1 MSFVYCGLFDSV
13 YNWVLNKII
22 SPVFELVKSV
32 LSTVFTFIYKNVVGP
47 ILDATIGQLART
59 LLDWIID
66 MIFRALFNAS
76 KYVLQILDC
85 LADLFDTMLGVQN
98 VKFKGQEMTLLR
110 AFLNMEAVRKAFWYI
125 NFFALGLAVIFA
137 VYGVARSM
145 MDLDFENKRPISRVM
160 SSLLNSVLN
169 LFTIQLVVFGI
180 IYLAE
185 AILTGLSSAMA
196 LANGS
201 TENTTL
207 GRMIFIMGSLNAAL
221 NGDYNITSDAAVSGR
236 IVVGPADDI
245 RKRFYGLK
253 DLSAYNVKD
262 VEQYFNLR
270 KLDYFVLIAVGA
282 VFALLLLVSLLVA
295 VRRIFNM
302 LLLYVVSPL
311 FAATIPLDD
320 GEVFGKWRNLF
331 IGTCFTGYGMLVSMK
346 LYILICPMIM
356 GSELQLTDSIELDF
370 VCRVVFL
377 LGGLWAVYNSSSMI
391 TGLISGEAAGAENEA
406 RSTGESLA
414 QWGYKTVSDHLK
426 KNADKEKQRQAQ
438 QREMEKNGALGQDGS
453 QRFNGKNSGPAGGE
467 GGHGADNAFQGNN
480 RNKNDKLEGA
490 LKNKD
495 KNRFGGAAKTD
506 DALKNSAAKRSLD
519 KLRAEKGLTP
529 LEGLEQQADGKN
541 ANAFQDRKGVKTMES
556 MKGGPG
562 KKRLDAMRA
571 KAGLIDTEEAA
582 SAEPMDKAAEGKKA
596 GNKADLNKDSKRRDD
611 TNLNVG
617 KRPNLDSLDDA
628 ADASGSK
635 SQDDTNL
642 NLGKRPKLDLDAQGN
657 AKAGGK
663 ATNVADVLESKNDD
677 SAMDA
682 NKQNFSPDQTGQKGS
697 VGVGNSNTNTNNGPT
712 GNVNN
717 KTTGNADSNVVN
729 NTGLDDGNKFATEN
743 QKFGAETTPTGKQG
757 GTAASSTNRMDDTGI
772 NGQRPNLESL
782 GDAANAFNGMD
793 HDDTKLM
800 PNQRPNLG
808 AEGGIKT
815 ATGQRDFGD
824 VNASDGQ
831 KGSVGVGNSNINT
844 NNGPTGNVNNKPTG
858 NADSNVVSN
867 TDLNNDSKIET
878 QNQKFGAS
886 NVPGEQ
892 KNINAGGS
900 DTMERKVSGSQGMES
915 GVDVNPTQ
923 GASPIPGMSS
933 TSKASSMAGEGL
945 NPNPGTSNEPL
956 ETGNKFGESKAAK
969 APNNGPATTGLSGNE
984 TSQGGSAGSGAKFGD
999 ATNYAKDDID
1009 HSYVNQ
1015 KQTDAYRAKF
1025 GMGGQAVQD
1034 TVSDTKAGGV
1044 GTGNV
1049 GINDVIG
1056 STSDTQSNG
1065 YMGQPNMQTS
1075 NKSASSVGGKPQGG
1089 VNVGG
1094 ASHAIDDSGYD
1105 YNGQQMETFRTS
1117 YDIDNKAGQATD
1129 SSNTKFG
1136 SNASKVVN
1144 GAVSAGNAGGVN
1156 IETNDVI
1163 GGASDN
1169 NAGVAYNNA
1178 PSSNKTTNDSKVD
1191 FNVGGINAN
1200 ASNNETN
1207 KNIDLNQGSA
1217 GSQSFQ
1223 SDNLGQPGGSSFQ
1236 SNGQKVS
1243 QSIGGGDVNTTT
1255 SETTGG
1261 TYASN
1266 VINNKSEGIN
1276 NSPKESSN
1284 NVGGMDLNNVS
1295 NAYAAGGVSGQPSSQ
1310 GYQSGNLGQPSN
1322 RSNIGG
1328 GVDINVGN
1336 SQGQP
1341 SFQSTTTS
1349 NNAYESVDG
1358 QQTTR
1363 TSTSSSKIHNQVDD
1377 VRLENTNTVETTLNS
1392 GSTTTTQK
1400 QTFGSKQGSNT
1411 AQQYR
1416 SGSVDQGSQTY
1427 ANDFQADAGEFGRSY
1442 ARDYS
1447 GSATQAA
1454 RYSKN
1459 VGFDSIGNGGVDVNA
1474 TTFANN
1480 DNISYNNMNID
1491 TTSNVH
1497 AHQKTVHQTNNT
1509 VENEVK
1515 TERNETEKIHKEVK
1529 DELKKKKDDK
1539 K

>member
-571 KAGLIDTEEAA
+571 KAGLIDTEETA
-582 SAEPMDKAAEGKKA
+582 SAEPMDKTVEGKKA

-611 TNLNVG
+611 TNLNVS

-657 AKAGGK
+657 AKTGGK
-663 ATNVADVLESKNDD
+663 TSNVADVLENKNDD

-682 NKQNFSPDQTGQKGS
+682 NKQNFSPDQTGQNG
-697 VGVGNSNTNTNNGPT
+697 GVGASNVNTNTNQKSV

-717 KTTGNADSNVVN
+717 KPTGDAN
-729 NTGLDDGNKFATEN
+729 NEVSHTDLNNGMKAETEN
-743 QKFGAETTPTGKQG
+743 QKYGPETTPAGKQG

-793 HDDTKLM
+793 HDDTKLK

-815 ATGQRDFGD
+815 ATGQQDFGD

-831 KGSVGVGNSNINT
+831 KGSVGVGNINTNT
-844 NNGPTGNVNNKPTG
+844 NNGPTGNVNNKTTG
-858 NADSNVVSN
+858 NADSNEVSH

-886 NVPGEQ
+886 NVLGEQ
-892 KNINAGGS
+892 KNTNAGGNG
-900 DTMERKVSGSQGMES
+900 TMENKIFGSQGMNP

-923 GASPIPGMSS
+923 GTSPIPGMSS

-945 NPNPGTSNEPL
+945 NPNPGASNEPL
-956 ETGNKFGESKAAK
+956 ETGNKFGESTKMNAAS
-969 APNNGPATTGLSGNE
+969 NNGSDFVGTG
-984 TSQGGSAGSGAKFGD
+984 
-999 ATNYAKDDID
+999 
-1009 HSYVNQ
+1009 
-1015 KQTDAYRAKF
+1015 
-1025 GMGGQAVQD
+1025 
-1034 TVSDTKAGGV
+1034 SDTKL
-1044 GTGNV
+1044 
-1049 GINDVIG
+1049 
-1056 STSDTQSNG
+1056 
-1065 YMGQPNMQTS
+1065 
-1075 NKSASSVGGKPQGG
+1075 QGG

-1094 ASHAIDDSGYD
+1094 ASHAIDDNGYD
-1105 YNGQQMETFRTS
+1105 YNGQQMEAFRTS
-1117 YDIDNKAGQATD
+1117 YDVNNKAGQATD

-1144 GAVSAGNAGGVN
+1144 GAASAGNGGVN
-1156 IETNDVI
+1156 IETDDVI
-1163 GGASDN
+1163 GGAPTH

-1178 PSSNKTTNDSKVD
+1178 PSSNKTTSDSKVD

-1200 ASNNETN
+1200 ASNNGTN
-1207 KNIDLNQGSA
+1207 KNIDLNQGPV
-1217 GSQSFQ
+1217 GSQNFQ
-1223 SDNLGQPGGSSFQ
+1223 SDNLGQPGGSSYKNDAPKTSQGYQSSNLGQPGNGPIHQANDQNFQEQPGIAPQFQ

-1243 QSIGGGDVNTTT
+1243 QSISDDVHTTT

-1261 TYASN
+1261 IYTGN

-1295 NAYAAGGVSGQPSSQ
+1295 NTYAAGGNRPNNGPSHQVDNNQNFRSDNQGQPSSQ
-1310 GYQSGNLGQPSN
+1310 SFQSDVSGQPSN

-1328 GVDINVGN
+1328 SVEMNASN

-1392 GSTTTTQK
+1392 GTTTTTQT

-1416 SGSVDQGSQTY
+1416 SGSVDQGAQTY
-1427 ANDFQADAGEFGRSY
+1427 ADDFQTDAGEFGRSY

-1529 DELKKKKDDK
+1529 DELKKNKDDK
-1539 K
+1539 KQQ